1 MGARAVT
8 LLFTDIAGST
18 RLLERLGNRY
28 LDLIGEHDR
37 VLRAGILA
45 CHGREVR
52 TAGDS
57 FFVVFADA
65 GDAVRCALHVQ
76 LALAEGVWP
85 GGQPPPVRMG
95 IHTGA
100 PAVRDGGFEGMDVHR
115 AARVM
120 AVAHGGQVLLTDDA
134 RRAVGAPVSVR
145 DLGFHRLKDL
155 PEPEHLFQLLAP
167 ELPGE
172 FPPLRSLNRSN
183 LPVPGNPLVGR
194 QLEVAQALEMLGRPG
209 LRLVTLLGP
218 GGVGKTR
225 VAIEVG
231 AEAVSRYRDG
241 VCLVL
246 LAPLAQGGLVA
257 SELAKALGVAPV
269 AGQTLEE
276 TLVAALA
283 ERELL
288 LVLDNFEHLLDA
300 ADLVARV
307 LATAPRVDIVVTS
320 REPLRIRAEYRLEV
334 PPLALEHATELF
346 IQRALAVRPG
356 LNLANGDRAAVE
368 RICARLDGLPLAL
381 ELAAARSVVFG
392 PRALESR
399 LAKGLT
405 LAAGQRDLPERQRT
419 LTTTIDWSYRLL
431 DPAERGMLRALA
443 PFIGGVR
450 VDSAESLW
458 GEDAVARLAALAEKS
473 LLRRRDDPDGEP
485 RFRMLETVR
494 EFAEQRAA
502 AEGTGAEAADNH
514 AAHYLALAEEL
525 GPRLVAT
532 DQGRWLDRLEVEL
545 ANVRTA
551 LDRLTIRAPER
562 ALSMA
567 GHLGRFWEV
576 RGYVPE
582 GRRRLGTVLAAT
594 PAVGPAGAR
603 ALFGAGRLAFL
614 AGDAREALPF
624 LREAAAS
631 ARAAGE
637 TRLAAEALANVDAAW
652 VILGD
657 LSLSQAAGD
666 EAIALARFAR
676 DEWALGIALNNRAS
690 ACIASGDF
698 TAARPLLQESLELRR
713 RSGESRGIAIT
724 SYNLAQVTLGADELD
739 ATQAVLDSALEQAR
753 AINYH
758 TMIAGL
764 LAVGA
769 LLALHRENPVLAQ
782 SRLADAVEAM
792 REPDPEILVD
802 LFAAAAAI
810 ATISGQSL
818 DAAAF
823 WGAADAKLIRIGRV
837 EAPGAAAIR
846 AKWLSRAR
854 AQATEPTQWDAARK
868 AGAELSDEQAVS
880 MLRACTT
887 SRTAS
892 RSLRESGIGFAR
904 DSRSGA

>member
-1 MGARAVT
+1 MT

-18 RLLERLGNRY
+18 RLLERLGDRY

-37 VLRAGILA
+37 VLREWIRK

-57 FFVVFADA
+57 FFAVFADA
-65 GDAVRCALHVQ
+65 GDAARCALNVQ
-76 LALAEGVWP
+76 LALADGIWP
-85 GGQPPPVRMG
+85 GGHPPLVRMG

-134 RRAVGAPVSVR
+134 RRAVDPQMCVR

-155 PEPEHLFQLLAP
+155 PEPEHLFQLVAP

-172 FPPLRSLNRSN
+172 FPPLQSLNRSN

-194 QLEVAQALEMLGRPG
+194 QLEVAQALEMLMRPE

-225 VAIEVG
+225 VALEVG

-241 VCLVL
+241 VWLVV
-246 LAPLAQGGLVA
+246 LAPVAQSGLVV
-257 SELAKALGVAPV
+257 SELAKVLAIDPV
-269 AGQTLEE
+269 GGQTLEE
-276 TLVAALA
+276 TLLAALA

-288 LVLDNFEHLLDA
+288 LVLDNFEHVLDA
-300 ADLVARV
+300 ANLVAQLIAAVSGIDV
-307 LATAPRVDIVVTS
+307 LVTS
-320 REPLRIRAEYRLEV
+320 REPLRIHAEHRLEV
-334 PPLALEHATELF
+334 PPLAPEHATELF

-356 LNLANGDRAAVE
+356 LNLVSGDRAAVD

-381 ELAAARSVVFG
+381 ELAAARSAVFG

-399 LAKGLT
+399 LAQGLK
-405 LAAGQRDLPERQRT
+405 LPAGPRDLPERHRT
-419 LTTTIDWSYRLL
+419 LTATIDWSYRLL
-431 DPAERGMLRALA
+431 APEERALLTALA

-458 GEDAVARLAALAEKS
+458 GEDAVDRLAALAEKS

-485 RFRMLETVR
+485 RFWMLETVR
-494 EFAEQRAA
+494 KFAQQQATV
-502 AEGTGAEAADNH
+502 EGTSAEAADNH
-514 AAHYLALAEEL
+514 AVHYLALAEEL

-532 DQGRWLDRLEVEL
+532 DQGRWLDRLEAEL
-545 ANVRTA
+545 ANIRAA
-551 LDRLTIRAPER
+551 LDRLTADMPVY
-562 ALSMA
+562 ALRMA
-567 GHLGRFWEV
+567 GHLSRFWEI
-576 RGYVPE
+576 RGNLPE
-582 GRRRLGTVLAAT
+582 GRRRLGEVLAAS
-594 PAVGPAGAR
+594 PAAGAER
-603 ALFGAGRLAFL
+603 ARGLFGAGRLAFL
-614 AGDAREALPF
+614 AGDAREAVPF
-624 LREAAAS
+624 LRQAAAS

-637 TRLAAEALANVDAAW
+637 TPLAVEALANLDAAG

-657 LSLSQAAGD
+657 QVLSQAAGD
-666 EAIALARFAR
+666 EAIALARSAR
-676 DEWALGIALNNRAS
+676 DDWALGIALNNRAS
-690 ACIASGDF
+690 GCIARGEL

-713 RSGESRGIAIT
+713 RSGEARGIAIT
-724 SYNLAQVTLGADELD
+724 SYNLAQLTLGAGELD

-764 LAVGA
+764 LAIGA
-769 LLALHRENPVLAQ
+769 LLALHRENPALAQ

-792 REPDPEILVD
+792 REPDHEILVD

-810 ATISGQSL
+810 AAIDGQPL
-818 DAAAF
+818 DAAAL
-823 WGAADAKLIRIGRV
+823 WGATDAKLIQIGRV

-846 AKWLSRAR
+846 ARWLSRAR
-854 AQATEPTQWDAARK
+854 AQAANQNEWDAARK

-880 MLRACTT
+880 IVRACAT
-887 SRTAS
+887 
-892 RSLRESGIGFAR
+892 
-904 DSRSGA
+904 SGAADAIR